1 MFEANRRLM
10 ADYSNYSDFDLTRLL
25 KLGDQ
30 NAFAEIYNRYKFIL
44 HNHAWN
50 KLKNREE
57 ARDLIQEVFS
67 MIWDKRDTL
76 QIGQNLSG
84 YLYSCVH
91 NQFLNKV
98 VHQSVKN
105 KYIDSI
111 KDFSQTGTV
120 QTDHRVRENMLK
132 EIIDREIDE
141 LPSRMKQVFIL
152 SRRQHLSHK
161 EIAEL
166 MGTTEQTVKKQM
178 VYALKILRKRLGLLL
193 FLALYFFY
201 PNL

>member
-1 MFEANRRLM
+1 MP
-10 ADYSNYSDFDLTRLL
+10 DYSKHTDTDLTSLL
-25 KLGDQ
+25 KTGDQ
-30 NAFAEIYNRYKFIL
+30 SAFVEIYNRYKFIL

-50 KLKNREE
+50 KLRNREE

-67 MIWDKRDTL
+67 MIWDKRETL
-76 QIGQNLSG
+76 HIGQNLSG

-111 KDFSQTGTV
+111 RDYSETGTIY
-120 QTDHRVRENMLK
+120 TDHRVRENMLK
-132 EIIDREIDE
+132 AIIDKEIDE

-152 SRRQHLSHK
+152 SRRQHMSHK

-178 VYALKILRKRLGLLL
+178 VYALKILRKKLGVL
-193 FLALYFFY
+193 FFLVLYYYY
-201 PNL
+201 PNF

>member
-1 MFEANRRLM
+1 MI
-10 ADYSNYSDFDLTRLL
+10 DYSSYTDADLVVFLQT
-25 KLGDQ
+25 GDQ
-30 NAFAEIYNRYKFIL
+30 HAFTEIYSRYKFIL

-67 MIWDKRDTL
+67 MIWNKRETL

-91 NQFLNKV
+91 NQFLNKI
-98 VHQSVKN
+98 VHQSVQN
-105 KYIDSI
+105 KYISSI
-111 KDFSQTGTV
+111 KDYSQTGTIH
-120 QTDHRVRENMLK
+120 TDHRVRENMLK
-132 EIIDREIDE
+132 EIIDKEIDA

-152 SRRQHLSHK
+152 SRKQHLSHK
-161 EIAEL
+161 EIAGL

-178 VYALKILRKRLGLLL
+178 VYALKILRKKLGITL

-201 PNL
+201 PHL